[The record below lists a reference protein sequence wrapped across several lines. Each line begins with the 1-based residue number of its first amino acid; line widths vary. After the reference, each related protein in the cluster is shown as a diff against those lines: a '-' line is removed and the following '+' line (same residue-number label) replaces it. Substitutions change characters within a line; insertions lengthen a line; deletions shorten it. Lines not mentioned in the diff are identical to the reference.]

1 MGCLRCREEKTSPGP
16 SPGPGSLCQVE
27 LSHSALCC
35 RTLALLAAP
44 WWPRGQIHGPASA
57 LFLGAREALSKSVS
71 GPGCCPSVPPR
82 AGLAW
87 PRVRGRSLTVRR
99 LRLQPLPGHASFS
112 PPPVGTGLG
121 RSRLPQQASRLGGR
135 SDQRA
140 PKMPSSSKTSGLL
153 FTKRLKKNDSLRLNE
168 YV

>member
-71 GPGCCPSVPPR
+71 GPRLLPFSSASG
-82 AGLAW
+82 W
-87 PRVRGRSLTVRR
+87 PGVAQG
-99 LRLQPLPGHASFS
+99 QGSF
-112 PPPVGTGLG
+112 
-121 RSRLPQQASRLGGR
+121 
-135 SDQRA
+135 
-140 PKMPSSSKTSGLL
+140 
-153 FTKRLKKNDSLRLNE
+153 FDSE
-168 YV
+168 ET